1 MPALLIALLVF
12 ALVAGSI
19 VGVCFLAMG
28 TPGATLR
35 RRVQDRLQQIGL
47 PGEGSQDQT
56 AAGDL
61 IKTRPA
67 GPLPAVDRVA
77 GLTSRGFKVE
87 RWIQQ
92 SGAKMSISAVLLT
105 SFGSGTG
112 IALLAWMLVGQLGI
126 AFAAGVAGL
135 VVPVLV
141 LRKRR
146 RDRLHKFEERFP
158 EALDLISRAIRAG
171 HAFSAG
177 LKMAADELD
186 DPVGQEF
193 RVTFD
198 EQNFGLPLKD
208 ALNNL
213 SDRIPNLD
221 VRFFATAVLIQR
233 ETGGNLSE
241 ILDNLAHVVRER
253 FKILREVRVHTAH
266 GRLTGYV
273 LGALPAVL
281 VVALLFINPDQVNLL
296 FRDRMGQMMLTAAI
310 VLQTI
315 GYVWIKQVVKI
326 EV

>member
-28 TPGATLR
+28 TPGARLR

-47 PGEGSQDQT
+47 PGEGGQDQT

-67 GPLPAVDRVA
+67 GPLPTVDRVA
-77 GLTSRGFKVE
+77 GRTWRGFKVE

-105 SFGSGTG
+105 SFGSGSG
-112 IALLAWMLVGQLGI
+112 IALLAWMLVGQRGI

-213 SDRIPNLD
+213 SDRVPNLD

-273 LGALPAVL
+273 LSALPAVL

-296 FRDRMGQMMLTAAI
+296 FRERMGQMMLTAAI
-310 VLQTI
+310 VLQII